1 MKKSS
6 QSGVASSL
14 SDSFKALCA
23 AIKSLYKL
31 MPLLIITF
39 VSSVMYLSVKLAT
52 STSWMVCILS
62 FVIVLSSLL
71 VYFKSKNYG
80 EAVLALSAGL
90 LTVYTVNW
98 TLSLFIGF
106 ITVWLLFTVVVFFII
121 SVRLAAKIETIYI
134 DCTVGLNIPKEQT
147 KAAIKQLEKISGSL
161 ENSVLSPEERAE
173 ILRFFSFRKVSI
185 ENMPVALKWV
195 HIYYVITK
203 INYLDLASFVVAVI
217 KNTYV
222 LDEGFS
228 IDRIFDY
235 IYSAMR
241 DTPVSPQE
249 FIDAFLKTKYILA
262 ATQNTILYFDTL
274 KDFFAT
280 NQPYDKLEDYVQQ
293 KVVIE

>member
-1 MKKSS
+1 
-6 QSGVASSL
+6 
-14 SDSFKALCA
+14 
-23 AIKSLYKL
+23 

-39 VSSVMYLSVKLAT
+39 VPSVIYLSVKLAT
-52 STSWMVCILS
+52 STSWMICILS

-71 VYFKSKNYG
+71 VYFKSKKYG

>member
-1 MKKSS
+1 
-6 QSGVASSL
+6 
-14 SDSFKALCA
+14 
-23 AIKSLYKL
+23 
-31 MPLLIITF
+31 
-39 VSSVMYLSVKLAT
+39 
-52 STSWMVCILS
+52 
-62 FVIVLSSLL
+62 
-71 VYFKSKNYG
+71 
-80 EAVLALSAGL
+80 
-90 LTVYTVNW
+90 
-98 TLSLFIGF
+98 
-106 ITVWLLFTVVVFFII
+106 
-121 SVRLAAKIETIYI
+121 
-134 DCTVGLNIPKEQT
+134 
-147 KAAIKQLEKISGSL
+147 
-161 ENSVLSPEERAE
+161 
-173 ILRFFSFRKVSI
+173 
-185 ENMPVALKWV
+185 MPVALKWV

>member
-39 VSSVMYLSVKLAT
+39 VPSVIYLSVKLAT
-52 STSWMVCILS
+52 STSWMICILS

-71 VYFKSKNYG
+71 VYFKSKKYG

>member
-23 AIKSLYKL
+23 AIKTLYKL

-39 VSSVMYLSVKLAT
+39 VPSVIYLSVKLAT
-52 STSWMVCILS
+52 STSWMICILS

-71 VYFKSKNYG
+71 VYFKSKKYG

>member
-39 VSSVMYLSVKLAT
+39 VPSVIYLSVKLAT
-52 STSWMVCILS
+52 STSWMICILS

-249 FIDAFLKTKYILA
+249 FIDAFLKTIYILA